1 MNNKILKSV
10 MALVSFAPA
19 LATADI
25 LLHIDTI
32 NDEFWFSGS
41 ATGTLYDAGIET
53 QIKWINTAEVAGD
66 AFAFGQSGAFTIGGS
81 QPMTFDM
88 TIFDVDNTLDV
99 TLYDVSS
106 TPSGELVA
114 ISSTVFNYTDA
125 FGGLTVSQEEAFES
139 LIGQT
144 IPLNLGTGFGGLTVV
159 PEPSEVAAAFG
170 LLALTGAFLGRRKM
184 KA

>member
-125 FGGLTVSQEEAFES
+125 FGGLTVSQEEAR
-139 LIGQT
+139 
-144 IPLNLGTGFGGLTVV
+144 
-159 PEPSEVAAAFG
+159 AD
-170 LLALTGAFLGRRKM
+170 ALPCLRLV
-184 KA
+184 